1 MGLFNRKILMKE
13 ITNSVF
19 FKVLMSMIK
28 RELPYVV
35 GGNIV
40 GENEPEDI
48 LLDLMISESK
58 VKRFRPDWKKNW
70 WVGEDGDPNPS
81 ELNLRGLFSE
91 TEENT
96 DNSPE
101 DDDDKLIEMF
111 DNLRKKDWLVRDL
124 KIDKR
129 IFLNDFVLVP

>member
-1 MGLFNRKILMKE
+1 ME
-13 ITNSVF
+13 HITNSVF

-28 RELPYVV
+28 REIPYVV

-40 GENEPEDI
+40 GENETGDI
-48 LLDLMISESK
+48 LLDLLISESK
-58 VKRFRPDWKKNW
+58 VERQRPDWKKNW
-70 WVGEDGDPNPS
+70 WVGEDGDPNPT
-81 ELNLRGLFSE
+81 EINLQGLFQE

-101 DDDDKLIEMF
+101 DDNDKLIEMF
-111 DNLRKKDWLVRDL
+111 DNLRKKNWLGPDL
-124 KIDKR
+124 QIDKR

>member
-48 LLDLMISESK
+48 LLDLMISLPFLTNCCIVGIDEPFIFWTAK
-58 VKRFRPDWKKNW
+58 VA
-70 WVGEDGDPNPS
+70 
-81 ELNLRGLFSE
+81 
-91 TEENT
+91 
-96 DNSPE
+96 
-101 DDDDKLIEMF
+101 IM
-111 DNLRKKDWLVRDL
+111 
-124 KIDKR
+124 I
-129 IFLNDFVLVP
+129 